1 MTTTMALQQKISE
14 EEEEVVVVAEEKL
27 AQKHVPLYWLG
38 VASVW
43 AKNARKTI

>member
-38 VASVW
+38 VALCGFSLG
-43 AKNARKTI
+43 KKCS

>member
-14 EEEEVVVVAEEKL
+14 EEEEVVVAGEKL